1 MNRFCQ
7 IRVQNFNGEKRKD
20 SFYYMDKQMLS
31 NLIAQSKKGSRK
43 AMEQLLIFAHTPVSF
58 QCRRLLNDLQAAENM
73 TEKIL
78 KALAAQIDKI
88 ESADHL
94 HKWIG
99 NMTATR
105 CMRVREKMDIKEF
118 TSESQ
123 YMDFPGNELSKSE
136 TAQVVL
142 ILADS
147 LPEELR
153 ICLILSACC
162 RVSTKGIAQMTG
174 FTEEAVAENLA
185 EAERGIL
192 EQMEVYQNQ
201 GVVFAGS
208 LAVAALLRTAM
219 YGKQNREAAAV
230 MVRKVIPPVAPA
242 SATVSPVP
250 KPVKPPRKPNN
261 TVKILLC
268 VAVALVLLVVL
279 LICGA
284 LMSNKAQDPEEN
296 HSAFHGCNYNC
307 YRNHRNYR
315 SHNGSYY

>member
-78 KALAAQIDKI
+78 KALAAQIDRI

-105 CMRVREKMDIKEF
+105 CMRMREKMDIKEF

-174 FTEEAVAENLA
+174 FAEEVVAENLA
-185 EAERGIL
+185 EAEDRKS
-192 EQMEVYQNQ
+192 
-201 GVVFAGS
+201 VV
-208 LAVAALLRTAM
+208 
-219 YGKQNREAAAV
+219 
-230 MVRKVIPPVAPA
+230 
-242 SATVSPVP
+242 
-250 KPVKPPRKPNN
+250 
-261 TVKILLC
+261 
-268 VAVALVLLVVL
+268 
-279 LICGA
+279 
-284 LMSNKAQDPEEN
+284 
-296 HSAFHGCNYNC
+296 
-307 YRNHRNYR
+307 
-315 SHNGSYY
+315 